1 VSEVVWLPEALE
13 DMGRLRLFLEDKSPS
28 AAARMAKTVLD
39 GVTLL
44 RDFSERGK
52 PLNDGTSRRE
62 LYIAFGSGAYVLRY
76 RIDGELVVIIRVWH
90 SREDRSAIDRSQ

>member
-1 VSEVVWLPEALE
+1 
-13 DMGRLRLFLEDKSPS
+13 MGRLRLFLEDKSPS